1 MPRSPALALVL
12 LLVSGLVLS
21 GCSLGQDEDPV
32 PTPPPSTS
40 GVTIGDQPNIVLI
53 TSDDQTKLELKW
65 MPQTRQLLGDA
76 GLTFN
81 NMIAPHPNCCPARA
95 QILSGEYAQNNGVRT
110 NSPPWGGH
118 EGFDPSTALPVWLQE
133 AGYRTGFIGK
143 YMHGYDE
150 NDGIEPGWDQWKPIV
165 GTLSDYRSFLQYD
178 NGTLVQFGE
187 TDYYT
192 DVVAQQSADLVS
204 DFSATSEPFFLWSS
218 FIAPHGTCQGNTEA
232 DCSGPPPAADR
243 HAAVSG
249 DVVLPSLTA
258 RSFNEADVTDKRSD
272 IQKAA
277 PLDPVVQQTLFT
289 QRLRALAALD
299 EAVAGIVAALT
310 AAGTLDDTVI
320 LFTSDNGYLFG
331 EHRLTGKNV
340 PYEESLRVPLV
351 MRGPEVPAGEH
362 RKQTV
367 AMVDLA
373 PTIAE
378 LADADPMVEIDG
390 RSLLGYAVHDR
401 RQRDRGLLIQAG
413 SKGKDEATAWQ
424 WRGVRTKRYTL
435 VRWQGPRFVEL
446 YDRTTDPD
454 QLTNVALDPAY
465 RRVRRVLAD
474 YLDTLEDCAGSK
486 CRTLVPDL
494 PEPATPAR

>member
-1 MPRSPALALVL
+1 MSRPSSLALVA

-21 GCSLGQDEDPV
+21 GCTSDPDKV
-32 PTPPPSTS
+32 APPSPPPSTS
-40 GVTIGDQPNIVLI
+40 GVTVGDQPNIVLI

-65 MPQTRQLLGDA
+65 MPQTRQLLGEA

-95 QILSGEYAQNNGVRT
+95 QILSGQYAQNNGVRT

-118 EGFDPSTALPVWLQE
+118 EGFDPTTALPLWLQQ

-165 GTLSDYRSFLQYD
+165 GTLSDYTSFLQYD
-178 NGTLVQFGE
+178 NGQLVQFGE
-187 TDYYT
+187 TDYHT
-192 DVVAQQSADLVS
+192 DVVAQQAADLIS
-204 DFSATSEPFFLWSS
+204 DFSSTSEPFFLWSS
-218 FIAPHGTCQGNTEA
+218 FIAPHGTCQGNSEA
-232 DCSGPPPAADR
+232 DCSGPPPAAER
-243 HAAVSG
+243 HAGLLG
-249 DVVLPSLTA
+249 DVVLPSL
-258 RSFNEADVTDKRSD
+258 RSPSFNEEDRSDKRGD

-277 PLDPVVQQTLFT
+277 PVDPAAQQTLFT
-289 QRLRALAALD
+289 QRLRTLAALD
-299 EAVAGIVAALT
+299 EAVAGIVAALD

-331 EHRLTGKNV
+331 EHRLIGKNA

-351 MRGPEVPAGEH
+351 MRGPEIPAGEH

-378 LADADPMVEIDG
+378 LANADPMVEIDG
-390 RSLLGYAVHDR
+390 RSLLGYAVKDR
-401 RQRDRGLLIQAG
+401 VQRDRGLLIQAG
-413 SKGKDEATAWQ
+413 SRADDEATAWR

-435 VRWQGPRFVEL
+435 VRWQAPRFVEM
-446 YDRTTDPD
+446 YDRTTDPY
-454 QLTNVALDPAY
+454 QLTNVALDPDY
-465 RRVRRVLAD
+465 RRVRRALAD
-474 YLDTLEDCAGSK
+474 YLDTLEDCAGSD
-486 CRTLVPDL
+486 CRTLVPKL
-494 PEPATPAR
+494 PLPLVER